1 MDEPNEGPNYIV
13 ASAPFRISFAGG
25 GTDLPAF
32 YEREGGAVFS
42 CAIDQ
47 HVYVTVKRLSRF
59 FEDNYRLNYS
69 QTEIVAKV
77 EDIENSIIRACLML
91 LPVPPPLYIGV
102 IADVPTC
109 SGLGA
114 SSSFAVSLL
123 AALHVLRGERVSP
136 AQLAAEAVKVEIELL
151 GQPIG
156 KQDQYVAA
164 WGGLNYMSFE
174 PNGLVNVE
182 SQPLP
187 ASALKQLFDSILMFW
202 TGISRDAGK
211 VLESQNQ
218 NTGSNIEVLRHMKAQ
233 ARQLRDMTMTGLDV
247 DAFGA
252 VLAEGWEFKR
262 TLSNSISNDQI
273 DNWYRAGMEAGAY
286 GGKLCGAGGGGF
298 LMFVAPRE
306 RHAGIRRELS
316 HLRELRVQYEP
327 LGARVVLPSWA

>member
-13 ASAPFRISFAGG
+13 ATAPFRVSFAGG

-32 YEREGGAVFS
+32 YEQEGGAVFS
-42 CAIDQ
+42 CAINK

-69 QTEIVAKV
+69 QTEIVGRV
-77 EDIENSIIRACLML
+77 EDIENSIIRACLTL

-102 IADVPTC
+102 IADVPTS

-174 PNGLVNVE
+174 SNGMVRVE
-182 SQPLP
+182 AQPLP
-187 ASALKQLFDSILMFW
+187 ASSVKQLFDSILMFW
-202 TGISRDAGK
+202 TGIQRDAGQ

-218 NTGSNIEVLRHMKAQ
+218 NTQANLEVLRHMKAQ
-233 ARQLRDMTMTGLDV
+233 ARQLRDMAMNGLDL

-262 TLSNSISNDQI
+262 TLSHSISSDQI
-273 DNWYRAGMEAGAY
+273 DDWYRAGMGAGAY

-306 RHAGIRRELS
+306 RHAGIRRELT